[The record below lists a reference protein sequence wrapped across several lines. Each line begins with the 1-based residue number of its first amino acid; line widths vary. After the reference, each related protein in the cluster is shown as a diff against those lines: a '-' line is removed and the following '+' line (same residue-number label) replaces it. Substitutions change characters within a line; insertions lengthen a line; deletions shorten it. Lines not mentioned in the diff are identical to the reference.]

1 MKRVV
6 TGLDAEG
13 RSTVAS
19 VEPVEGMGVWEAD
32 VSQAPS
38 WVVGRGKLM
47 GFEPDPGHVKIIAV
61 TFPPADHRQADGASS
76 GAAIGLHKT
85 RSIDVIL
92 VREPLML
99 ILETGE
105 VALDAGDVVIQQ
117 ATMHDWRNPGS
128 RPARLFGVSWGVGGP
143 DEPSDRTSVNAGSQ
157 PV

>member
-13 RSTVAS
+13 RSTVA
-19 VEPVEGMGVWEAD
+19 VIEPVEGMDVWEAD
-32 VSQAPS
+32 ISQAPS
-38 WVVGRGKLM
+38 WVVGRGRLM
-47 GFEPDPGHVKIIAV
+47 GFEPDPGHVKIMAV
-61 TFPPADHRQADGASS
+61 TFPPADHQQADEASS
-76 GAAIGLHKT
+76 GAATGLHKT

-117 ATMHDWRNPGS
+117 ATMHDWRNPGPQ
-128 RPARLFGVSWGVGGP
+128 PARLFGFSWGVSGP
-143 DEPSDRTSVNAGSQ
+143 DELSDQASVSAGI
-157 PV
+157 